1 MATVSQPQIF
11 ILPHHIDYF
20 FSPDEREQE
29 EVDTAINDTDEM
41 TQTRDNSA
49 WETVTDASVNESL
62 NVSVSGSSVNE
73 CPECQ
78 KAFKSKQTLKVHLN
92 AEHYGKRISCQ
103 QCPKEFKYSH
113 QLKMHVKKQH
123 GDEEAEHGMNRK

>member
-1 MATVSQPQIF
+1 MAAIG
-11 ILPHHIDYF
+11 
-20 FSPDEREQE
+20 QE
-29 EVDTAINDTDEM
+29 EVESAINDTADENWTTM
-41 TQTRDNSA
+41 EADNSNVVA
-49 WETVTDASVNESL
+49 ADTSMNESL
-62 NVSVSGSSVNE
+62 NKSASHE

-123 GDEEAEHGMNRK
+123 GDEEAEQGMKIL

>member
-1 MATVSQPQIF
+1 MAAIG
-11 ILPHHIDYF
+11 
-20 FSPDEREQE
+20 QE
-29 EVDTAINDTDEM
+29 EVESAINNDTADENWTTM
-41 TQTRDNSA
+41 EADNSTA
-49 WETVTDASVNESL
+49 AAADTSIMNESL
-62 NVSVSGSSVNE
+62 LNKSASHE

-92 AEHYGKRISCQ
+92 AEHYGKRISCR

-123 GDEEAEHGMNRK
+123 GDEEAGQGRKMQLHALN

>member
-1 MATVSQPQIF
+1 MAAIG
-11 ILPHHIDYF
+11 
-20 FSPDEREQE
+20 QE
-29 EVDTAINDTDEM
+29 EVEAAVNNDTADENWTTM
-41 TQTRDNSA
+41 EADNSTA
-49 WETVTDASVNESL
+49 AAIAADTSIMNESL
-62 NVSVSGSSVNE
+62 NKSASHE

-92 AEHYGKRISCQ
+92 AEHYGKRISCR

-123 GDEEAEHGMNRK
+123 GDDEAEQGICKCHYMY

>member
-1 MATVSQPQIF
+1 MAAIG
-11 ILPHHIDYF
+11 
-20 FSPDEREQE
+20 QE
-29 EVDTAINDTDEM
+29 EVEAAINDTADENWTTM
-41 TQTRDNSA
+41 EADNSTA
-49 WETVTDASVNESL
+49 IAAADTSMNESL
-62 NVSVSGSSVNE
+62 NKSASHE

-123 GDEEAEHGMNRK
+123 GDEEEQGMLMH

>member
-1 MATVSQPQIF
+1 
-11 ILPHHIDYF
+11 
-20 FSPDEREQE
+20 
-29 EVDTAINDTDEM
+29 M

-78 KAFKSKQTLKVHLN
+78 KAFKSKQTLKLHLN
-92 AEHYGKRISCQ
+92 VEHYGKRLPCQ
-103 QCPKEFKYSH
+103 QCSKEFKYAH
-113 QLKMHVKKQH
+113 QLKLHVKKKH
-123 GDEEAEHGMNRK
+123 GEEELGQKDGEQGMLTAKICLYFIK